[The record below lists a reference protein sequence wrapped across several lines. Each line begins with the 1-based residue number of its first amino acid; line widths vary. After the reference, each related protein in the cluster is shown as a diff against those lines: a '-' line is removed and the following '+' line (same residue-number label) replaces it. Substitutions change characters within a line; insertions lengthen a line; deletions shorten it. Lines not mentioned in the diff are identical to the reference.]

1 MKTKRIIA
9 LGLSAVCLVGLLC
22 GCKGKD
28 TQTDD
33 GATTSASSVAV
44 DVEHGDE
51 ALKEIKS
58 LNDPLAL
65 LEQFKTVEV
74 DSSIHDKTG
83 TEISHITIQYTRN
96 DDGYLQTAT
105 HLKYNASDYADASD
119 YYTNTSMSASTPPA
133 VYTVSENQNYM
144 VCYPTSEFES
154 MVDKELICWF
164 TDTTDT
170 VQNVTDQ
177 DGFKTVEVKSVSNE
191 DDTYYYICNYTMDS
205 DSLILQALDITAYAK
220 ADTEGEEDTVAS
232 TITYSFKYDG
242 EYAPDGDTSTGAIGG
257 DGAKCTLT
265 LVINPGADD
274 EETQTFKVNQGT
286 NVSFNSEHSFEAFA
300 SKDMKTA
307 MENVTFD
314 TSGKS
319 ATYYIRLSDESAG

>member
-1 MKTKRIIA
+1 MSPFSFFNELVNVQVGYLKSYFISLSILLLVFYVLFFTKEIWYAIIGSNMAPHDPIYGAYLLNKGVFSVETKRIIA

-33 GATTSASSVAV
+33 GATTSSVAV

-105 HLKYNASDYADASD
+105 HLKYNASDYA
-119 YYTNTSMSASTPPA
+119 TPAIITPILA
-133 VYTVSENQNYM
+133 CLQARHLRCILFPKIRT
-144 VCYPTSEFES
+144 TWFATRRLEFES

-177 DGFKTVEVKSVSNE
+177 DGFKTVEVKSVPNE
-191 DDTYYYICNYTMDS
+191 DDTY
-205 DSLILQALDITAYAK
+205 
-220 ADTEGEEDTVAS
+220 
-232 TITYSFKYDG
+232 
-242 EYAPDGDTSTGAIGG
+242 
-257 DGAKCTLT
+257 
-265 LVINPGADD
+265 
-274 EETQTFKVNQGT
+274 
-286 NVSFNSEHSFEAFA
+286 
-300 SKDMKTA
+300 
-307 MENVTFD
+307 
-314 TSGKS
+314 
-319 ATYYIRLSDESAG
+319 

>member
-96 DDGYLQTAT
+96 DDGYLCGG
-105 HLKYNASDYADASD
+105 HRR
-119 YYTNTSMSASTPPA
+119 
-133 VYTVSENQNYM
+133 
-144 VCYPTSEFES
+144 
-154 MVDKELICWF
+154 KE
-164 TDTTDT
+164 
-170 VQNVTDQ
+170 
-177 DGFKTVEVKSVSNE
+177 KRSN
-191 DDTYYYICNYTMDS
+191 
-205 DSLILQALDITAYAK
+205 
-220 ADTEGEEDTVAS
+220 
-232 TITYSFKYDG
+232 
-242 EYAPDGDTSTGAIGG
+242 
-257 DGAKCTLT
+257 
-265 LVINPGADD
+265 
-274 EETQTFKVNQGT
+274 
-286 NVSFNSEHSFEAFA
+286 
-300 SKDMKTA
+300 
-307 MENVTFD
+307 
-314 TSGKS
+314 
-319 ATYYIRLSDESAG
+319 